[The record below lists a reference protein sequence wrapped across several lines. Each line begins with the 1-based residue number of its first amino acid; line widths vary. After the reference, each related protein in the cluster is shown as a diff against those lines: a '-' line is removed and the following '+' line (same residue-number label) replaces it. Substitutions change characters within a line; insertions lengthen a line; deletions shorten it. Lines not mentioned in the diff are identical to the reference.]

1 MSWATPTHGD
11 AVRVLPSVS
20 INTQS
25 DTRNIEY
32 LISWLQK
39 ISLEQL
45 IFGSGTFSKPLVFTE
60 IYFLEKN

>member
-1 MSWATPTHGD
+1 MSWATATHSD

-20 INTQS
+20 VNTQS

-45 IFGSGTFSKPLVFTE
+45 IFDSGTFSKPLVFTE
-60 IYFLEKN
+60 I

>member
-1 MSWATPTHGD
+1 M
-11 AVRVLPSVS
+11 
-20 INTQS
+20 
-25 DTRNIEY
+25 EY

-45 IFGSGTFSKPLVFTE
+45 IFDSGTFSKPLVFTE